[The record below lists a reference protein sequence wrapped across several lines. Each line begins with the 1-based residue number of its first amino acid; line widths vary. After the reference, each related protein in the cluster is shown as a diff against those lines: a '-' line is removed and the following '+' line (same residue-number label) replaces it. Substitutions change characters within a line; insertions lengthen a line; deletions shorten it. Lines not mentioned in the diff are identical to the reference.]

1 MTFPRLQLFELEDQT
16 WFPAIVRDLATDYLA
31 FMQTTFGL
39 DRPIVPILAEA
50 LRKTGHRRILD
61 LCSGGGGP
69 TQKIQKALSAAG
81 LNPQIILTDR
91 FPNLRAFERIAQT
104 PTRKISFIARPV
116 DARAVPDQLRGLR
129 TIFNSFHHFRE
140 ADAREI
146 LRNAVAATQS
156 IAVFEYPER
165 AALIAFLTFILTP
178 FAVALATP
186 FIRPFRWSRLVLT
199 YLLPLIPLTCW
210 WDGVVSHLRAYDVGE
225 LRNLTKDLPSYDWQA
240 GTIALPRSPG
250 HLTYLIGYPR

>member
-1 MTFPRLQLFELEDQT
+1 MTFPRLQLFEFEDQT

-81 LNPQIILTDR
+81 LNPRIILTDR
-91 FPNLRAFERIAQT
+91 FPNLRALERIAQT
-104 PTRKISFIARPV
+104 PPGKISFIGRPV
-116 DARAVPDQLRGLR
+116 DARAVPDQLRGFR
-129 TIFNSFHHFRE
+129 TIFNSFHHFCE

-146 LRNAVAATQS
+146 LRNAVAATQP

-165 AALIAFLTFILTP
+165 AALIVFLTFILTP
-178 FAVALATP
+178 FVVALATP

-210 WDGVVSHLRAYDVGE
+210 WDGVVSHLRAYNVGE
-225 LRNLTKDLPSYDWQA
+225 LRDLTKDLPAYSWQA
-240 GTIALPRSPG
+240 GAIALPRSPG